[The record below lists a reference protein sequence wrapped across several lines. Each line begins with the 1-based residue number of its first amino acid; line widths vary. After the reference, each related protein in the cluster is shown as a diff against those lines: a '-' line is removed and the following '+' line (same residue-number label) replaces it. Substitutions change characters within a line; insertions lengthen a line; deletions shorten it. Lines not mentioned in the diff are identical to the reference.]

1 MSSIPTELVDLYNRY
16 FGSRPVVPKVM
27 PDQPVNDA
35 RIQAANAQAG
45 YPIRSA
51 KGAILA
57 EQYLNTEIWLPV
69 SLSALPDLFKNAKTQ
84 SPGEWYLP
92 YVAVSASV
100 AAGMIRTPL
109 NQRKGTVKELY
120 SLDDY
125 SITVKGFFID
135 KETRTF
141 PEKEIG
147 YLKQLVELGTAFKID
162 NAITNLLLEDNTLP
176 PDQQYRVVIERIDL
190 PEVTGGRKSM
200 RPFSMQLF
208 SDYVFT
214 LNRS

>member
-1 MSSIPTELVDLYNRY
+1 MSSIPSELKDLYRRY
-16 FGSRPVVPKVM
+16 FGAQPVVPKVS
-27 PDQPVNDA
+27 PEETVNDA
-35 RIQAANAQAG
+35 RVPASNDQTG
-45 YPIRSA
+45 YPVRSA

-57 EQYLNTEIWLPV
+57 EQFLNTEIWLPV
-69 SLSALPDLFKNAKTQ
+69 TLSALPNQFKNAKTQ

-100 AAGMIRTPL
+100 GAGMVRTPL

-125 SITVKGFFID
+125 SITIKGFFID
-135 KETRTF
+135 KATRTF
-141 PEKEIG
+141 PETEIG
-147 YLKQLVELGTAFKID
+147 YLKQLVELGTAFKMD
-162 NAITNLLLEDNTLP
+162 NALTNILLEDTTLP
-176 PDQQYRVVIERIDL
+176 PDQQYRVVIERMDL
-190 PEVTGGRKSM
+190 PEVTGGKKSM
-200 RPFSMQLF
+200 RPFSMQLY